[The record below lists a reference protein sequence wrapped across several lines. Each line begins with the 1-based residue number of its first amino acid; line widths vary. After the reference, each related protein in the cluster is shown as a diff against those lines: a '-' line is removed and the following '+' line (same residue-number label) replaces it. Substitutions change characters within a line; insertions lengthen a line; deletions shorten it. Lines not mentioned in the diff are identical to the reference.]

1 MTLSSYRANLA
12 LRIRDDDGM
21 ITNHFSWQEAF
32 HTNHRSID
40 NSPNDEDFDN
50 VVQNIGRTAIKLE
63 KVRAI
68 LNKPIIVSSWYRSP
82 ELNAAVGGAAKSDH
96 MSGCAVDFIC
106 PTYGTPAQIAKKLS
120 DYAYMVGFKQLI
132 LEHGWVHISW
142 DAIPGTNPKLQVLS
156 LLTGGR
162 YANGLTDKHGNA
174 LT

>member
-1 MTLSSYRANLA
+1 MIMKT
-12 LRIRDDDGM
+12 GV
-21 ITNHFSWQEAF
+21 ITNNFSWQEAF

-40 NSPNDEDFDN
+40 NSPSDEEFDY
-50 VVQNIGRTAIKLE
+50 VVQNISRTAVKLE

-68 LNKPIIVSSWYRSP
+68 LNRPILVSSWYRSP

-96 MSGCAVDFIC
+96 MTGCAVDFIS
-106 PTYGTPAQIAKKLS
+106 PGFGTPAQIAKKLK
-120 DYAYMVGFKQLI
+120 DNALLVGFKQLI

-156 LLTGGR
+156 LLTGGK
-162 YANGLTDKHGNA
+162 YANGLTDKHGNV